1 MKALI
6 VVDVQNDFCP
16 GGALAVAKGEIVIEP
31 INKLSQLFESEGM
44 AVIFTRD
51 WHPAN
56 HSSFKKYGGI
66 WPVHCV
72 AGTHGAELHA
82 DLYFPGVAILVS
94 KATLPEKEA
103 YSGFQQTGL
112 ASWLHDM
119 DVDHIVVTGLAT
131 DYCVKN
137 TVFDAI
143 TLGFKVDVV
152 IDAVMP
158 VNLNPDDG
166 EKAIAEMVERG
177 AVMLKSNEIL

>member
-6 VVDVQNDFCP
+6 AVDVQNDFCP
-16 GGALAVAKGEIVIEP
+16 EGALAVTNGDIVIEP
-31 INKLSQLFESEGM
+31 INTLSQLFESEGM
-44 AVIFTRD
+44 PVIFTRD

-72 AGTHGAELHA
+72 AGTHGAELHPR
-82 DLYFPGVAILVS
+82 LYFPSVAILVS
-94 KATLPEKEA
+94 KATVPDKDA

-119 DVDHIVVTGLAT
+119 DVDHLVVTGLAT

-143 TLGFKVDVV
+143 TLGFQVDVV
-152 IDAVMP
+152 VDAIMP
-158 VNLNPDDG
+158 VNLNPNDG

-177 AVMLKSNEIL
+177 AMMLKSNEIL